1 MGLEY
6 VVVRGGGD
14 IASGTIQKLYRS
26 GFKVIILEIDKPTA
40 IRRNVAFSDAIYNG
54 ESIVEGIKSVKVS
67 NLEEIQEAHKN
78 KFIPILVDPEGN
90 ILKEIKP
97 LALVDAILAKKN
109 LGTNKNMAPI
119 TIALGPGFNA
129 GVDVDVVI
137 ETMRGHNLGRLI
149 FEGYAMANTG
159 VPGEI
164 AGFSK
169 ERVIYS
175 EDNGKIKNISKIGD
189 IVNKGDVLAYI
200 GDTKVLAPISGLLR
214 GLIKD
219 GTEVTK
225 GLKIGDVDP
234 RLKEVENYTT
244 ISDKARN
251 IGGGVLEALL
261 MMKNIKGLQ

>member
-1 MGLEY
+1 MNLEY
-6 VVVRGGGD
+6 IVVRGGGD

-26 GFKVIILEIDKPTA
+26 GFNVVVLEVEKPTA

-54 ESIVEGIKSVKVS
+54 ETEVEGIKGIKA
-67 NLEEIQEAHKN
+67 NNIDEIKEAHKN
-78 KFIPILVDPEGN
+78 KFIPIIVDPEGN
-90 ILKEIKP
+90 IIKELKP
-97 LALVDAILAKKN
+97 LAVIDAILAKKN
-109 LGTNKNMAPI
+109 LGTKKEMAPI
-119 TIALGPGFNA
+119 TIALGPGFEA

-149 FEGYAMANTG
+149 FSGYAKPNTG

-175 EDNGKIKNISKIGD
+175 EANGKIKNISKIGD
-189 IVNKGDVLAYI
+189 IVEKNQVLAYI
-200 GDTKVLAPISGLLR
+200 DDIEVLSPISGLLR
-214 GLIKD
+214 GIIKD
-219 GTEVTK
+219 GTEVFK

-261 MMKNIKGLQ
+261 MMKNIKDL